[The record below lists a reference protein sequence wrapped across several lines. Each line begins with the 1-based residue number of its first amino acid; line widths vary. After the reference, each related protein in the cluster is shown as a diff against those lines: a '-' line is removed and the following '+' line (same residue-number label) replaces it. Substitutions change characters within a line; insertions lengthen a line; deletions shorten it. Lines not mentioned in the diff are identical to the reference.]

1 MELIIQRNGIK
12 SRSYH
17 LLFPYVLT
25 PEDWNSVVDALNELD
40 SRTPV
45 KIKGGVADFT
55 GDGTRSTFTIAHSLE
70 ASPTVALVGKKTSG
84 IPDIDFW
91 DADETNITV
100 VFKSPPDAGK
110 TFQLWW
116 LAVKL

>member
-25 PEDWNSVVDALNELD
+25 PEEWNSVVDALNELD
-40 SRTPV
+40 SRAPAG
-45 KIKGGVADFT
+45 IKGGVASFT
-55 GDGTRSTFTIAHSLE
+55 GDGTTTSFTIAHGLGST
-70 ASPTVALVGKKTSG
+70 PTVALVGKKTSEL
-84 IPDIDFW
+84 PDIDYW
-91 DADETNITV
+91 DADTTNITV
-100 VFKSPPDAGK
+100 VFKSPPDDGK

-116 LAVKL
+116 LALKL